1 MDLNE
6 IARREAEYLRAL
18 PATVTLSG
26 ATITLAQAHSM
37 FVVECLGED
46 RFLIGHEP
54 PPMTGGFQTQVTS
67 QPRVEVNRKELLDRA
82 RAWAR
87 SNRLAS

>member
-1 MDLNE
+1 MDPHE
-6 IARREAEYLRAL
+6 IARREAEYLRVIAAATVDG
-18 PATVTLSG
+18 ATVTL
-26 ATITLAQAHSM
+26 TQAHSM

-46 RFLIGHEP
+46 QFLIGHEP
-54 PPMTGGFQTQVTS
+54 PPMTAGFPTRVIS
-67 QPRVEVNRKELLDRA
+67 QPRVEVNRKELFDRA

>member
-1 MDLNE
+1 MTPNE
-6 IARREAEYLRAL
+6 IAKREAEYLRVIATATVDG
-18 PATVTLSG
+18 ATVTL
-26 ATITLAQAHSM
+26 AQTHSM

-54 PPMTGGFQTQVTS
+54 PPMTGGFQTRVIS
-67 QPRVEVNRKELLDRA
+67 QPRVEVNRKELFDRA

-87 SNRLAS
+87 LNRLAS